1 MTSAPRPAPRLLVVL
16 GSTGTGKSE
25 VAVELALRLG
35 GEIVGCDAF
44 QVYRGLDAATAKP
57 DAKQLA
63 SVPHHL
69 VSCVDPETDFSMADY
84 VLAAERAIEEVTA
97 RGRVIVIVGGTG
109 LYLRGLLRGVIEA
122 PSRDERLRARVRRI
136 IERGGESRLRR
147 WLGRRDP
154 ESRRRIRPGDKQR
167 LVRAVE
173 LALLEGDTWGERLR
187 RAGTWESGRERY
199 RSLKIGLEMARQ
211 EHVRRL
217 DARVDAFFEAGL
229 VDEILGLLAR
239 GVSREANAF
248 KAIGYREVLEAIGRG
263 ADPDTVRGAVRGKTR
278 RYARRQRTWFRR
290 EPGVHWFDAGDGI
303 ASIVDRA
310 SGLWHRGSRDDGAQV

>member
-1 MTSAPRPAPRLLVVL
+1 
-16 GSTGTGKSE
+16 
-25 VAVELALRLG
+25 
-35 GEIVGCDAF
+35 
-44 QVYRGLDAATAKP
+44 
-57 DAKQLA
+57 
-63 SVPHHL
+63 
-69 VSCVDPETDFSMADY
+69 
-84 VLAAERAIEEVTA
+84 
-97 RGRVIVIVGGTG
+97 
-109 LYLRGLLRGVIEA
+109 
-122 PSRDERLRARVRRI
+122 
-136 IERGGESRLRR
+136 
-147 WLGRRDP
+147 
-154 ESRRRIRPGDKQR
+154 
-167 LVRAVE
+167 
-173 LALLEGDTWGERLR
+173 
-187 RAGTWESGRERY
+187 
-199 RSLKIGLEMARQ
+199 MARQ

-310 SGLWHRGSRDDGAQV
+310 SGLWHRGSRDDGAQG